1 MRNLWKCLLPA
12 VLLAMV
18 GPATAQA
25 ESLVYIKGGDVYLTG
40 VPGTVRVTADGNY
53 ESSSQADDGTIV
65 AVQKGV
71 DNDGQ
76 TYRYLIRMN
85 RSGKRLNPPAETI
98 DHIST
103 YSGPLNAKVSPD
115 GRLVAYQWL
124 AGGPLLTPGPYFSI
138 SDSGS
143 STPKEKYETSRG
155 YNNPNWLDSSRILL
169 FNGSGLIQTYN
180 LAAPKGSRF
189 QDWFTDREASPSGG
203 EVNAQGDKLV
213 SSANTTAGLVFY
225 PLPGPPPTPPV
236 TRCLINLSGGGVL
249 RPTWNPDGSE
259 LAWQQGDGIHLGVVD
274 LPGCRLTANVLAVP
288 GGSYPDFGP
297 ANVAVPRP
305 TATVPRRASR
315 SAVRA
320 GLRVRVRCA
329 VRCRAVVSLIR
340 GRRVV
345 RRVTRTLTGTVTVR
359 PKAALP
365 RGTRRISVR
374 VKALGR
380 TITRSVIITG

>member
-1 MRNLWKCLLPA
+1 MRTPFTAHFPGKWYTVPLMRNLWKCLLPA

-18 GPATAQA
+18 GPAAAQA

-40 VPGTVRVTADGNY
+40 APGTVRVTTDGNY

-85 RSGKRLNPPAETI
+85 RSGKRLNAPVETI

-103 YSGPLNAKVSPD
+103 YSGPFNAKVSPD
-115 GRLVAYQWL
+115 GRLVVYDWL

-155 YNNPNWLDSSRILL
+155 YINPNWLDSSRILL

-236 TRCLINLSGGGVL
+236 TRCLINLSGGGVPARPGTRMAASSPGSRATGSISESSTFPAAGSRPTCWPCPAAPIPTSG
-249 RPTWNPDGSE
+249 RPTWPSPDRRPRSRGAPVGAPSGR
-259 LAWQQGDGIHLGVVD
+259 ACGFASAAPFAAARWCRCSGD
-274 LPGCRLTANVLAVP
+274 
-288 GGSYPDFGP
+288 
-297 ANVAVPRP
+297 
-305 TATVPRRASR
+305 
-315 SAVRA
+315 A
-320 GLRVRVRCA
+320 GWCA
-329 VRCRAVVSLIR
+329 
-340 GRRVV
+340 G
-345 RRVTRTLTGTVTVR
+345 
-359 PKAALP
+359 
-365 RGTRRISVR
+365 
-374 VKALGR
+374 
-380 TITRSVIITG
+380 

>member
-1 MRNLWKCLLPA
+1 
-12 VLLAMV
+12 MV

-25 ESLVYIKGGDVYLTG
+25 ESLVYVKSGDVYLTG
-40 VPGTVRVTADGNY
+40 TPGTLRLTTDGGY

-65 AVQKGV
+65 AVRKGF
-71 DNDGQ
+71 DDGGQ

-85 RSGKRLNPPAETI
+85 RRGVRLNPPVETI
-98 DHIST
+98 DHNPD
-103 YSGPLNAKVSPD
+103 YSGPFNAKVSPD
-115 GRLVAYQWL
+115 GRLVVYHWL
-124 AGGPLLTPGPYFSI
+124 AGGPLLAPGPHFSI
-138 SDSGS
+138 SDSSS
-143 STPKEKYETSRG
+143 STSKDKYESARG
-155 YNNPNWLDSSRILL
+155 YMNPNWLDSSVILL

-180 LAAPKGSRF
+180 LAAPSGSRF
-189 QDWFTDREASPSGG
+189 QDWFRDNEASPSGG
-203 EVNAQGDKLV
+203 EVNAQKDKLV
-213 SSANTTAGLVFY
+213 SSANGTAGLVFY

-259 LAWQQGDGIHLGVVD
+259 LAWEQGDGIHLGTVD

-297 ANVAVPRP
+297 ANLVVPRP

-329 VRCRAVVSLIR
+329 VRCRAVVSLLR

-345 RRVTRTLTGTVTVR
+345 GRASKTLTGIATVR
-359 PKAALP
+359 PRAALP
-365 RGTRRISVR
+365 RGTRRIGVR
-374 VKALGR
+374 VKASGR
-380 TITRSVIITG
+380 TITRSVSITG